1 MSGRQV
7 VITGLGVVSPVG
19 NGKKEFFSSLVN
31 GISGIERISLFDPSS
46 YPSQIAGEVKNWQPL
61 NFFDKRQARRLD
73 RFTQFALAAARQA
86 VEDADL
92 NIGSHNSKEIGVI
105 IGSGIGGLATLE
117 QQHKMLLER
126 GPKRV
131 SPFLIPM
138 MIADL
143 AAGEVAIYFGAKGP
157 NFACVSACASS
168 THAIGEAY
176 ETIKRGAAKVVIAG
190 GSEAPITPLSVAGF
204 SSAKAL
210 STRNDQP
217 EKASRPFDANR
228 DGFVIA
234 EGAGILVLEELS
246 YAVKRR
252 ARIYSEIVGYGA
264 TDDAYHITAPD
275 SSGEGAASAMRIAL
289 NDLSLSDV
297 GYINAHG
304 TSTQANDKLETLAI
318 KKVFGSQ
325 AKQLLISSTKSM
337 TGHLLGATGAIEVI
351 ATVLAMRNKVIPPTI
366 NLDNPDPEC
375 DLNYVPNQ
383 AVKTD
388 IDISLSN
395 SFAFGGHNACL
406 AIKNYKAS

>member
-19 NGKKEFFSSLVN
+19 NDKKEFFSSLIN
-31 GISGIERISLFDPSS
+31 GISGIGRISLFDPSG

-73 RFTQFALAAARQA
+73 RFTQFALVAARQA

-92 NIGSHNSKEIGVI
+92 NIGSHNSKEVGVI
-105 IGSGIGGLATLE
+105 IGSGIGGLTTLE
-117 QQHKMLLER
+117 QQHKILLEK
-126 GPKRV
+126 GSKRV

-176 ETIKRGAAKVVIAG
+176 ETIKRGAAEVIIAG

-217 EKASRPFDANR
+217 EKASRPFDASR

-383 AVKTD
+383 AVKTG

-406 AIKNYKAS
+406 AIKNCKAS